1 MTTAART
8 TAAEPR
14 HNRRELNRETFQG
27 GDENMSTEPNGQSA
41 DVTDDTTRRIEQL
54 EAMVRQLTGREPEP
68 SDDPR
73 DRADYVEH
81 GSDQHAGLLGLRKA
95 AKSEKPQVEGW
106 TFEDITQFGP
116 TASVE
121 YLAISLRQK
130 VAELTTPIPKTQ
142 SVDPRKAGFAPTMW
156 DPRRGQPLSS
166 ITE

>member
-1 MTTAART
+1 M
-8 TAAEPR
+8 
-14 HNRRELNRETFQG
+14 N
-27 GDENMSTEPNGQSA
+27 TEQNGQSA
-41 DVTDDTTRRIEQL
+41 DVADDTTRRIEQL
-54 EAMVRQLTGREPEP
+54 ESMVRQLTGREPEP

-106 TFEDITQFGP
+106 TFEDITQFGSS
-116 TASVE
+116 ASVE
-121 YLAISLRQK
+121 YLA
-130 VAELTTPIPKTQ
+130 VALSQRVKELTTPLPKMQ
-142 SVDPRKAGFAPTMW
+142 SVDPRKPHFAPTMW